1 MPKKK
6 IIIIVLIFLSVLYL
20 VASNMNKLPP
30 KEERNILG
38 YPEQHNRGASQGNL
52 EGLISGDKRYYF
64 EYKGFLYYH
73 QPQSM
78 SISGHTSPTRDLKI
92 NNGDPETF
100 TIIDSNFA
108 KDKNQVYYWGSV
120 VEKADPETFQTLDWP
135 RAKDKNYFFSG
146 YKITREVEK

>member
-1 MPKKK
+1 MSKKK

-20 VASNMNKLPP
+20 AVSNINKLPP

-38 YPEQHNRGASQGNL
+38 YPGQHNRGASQGSL
-52 EGLISGDKRYYF
+52 EELISGDKRYYF
-64 EYKGFLYYH
+64 EYKEFLYYH

-78 SISGHTSPTRDLKI
+78 SVSGHKSSARDVKI
-92 NNGDPETF
+92 SNGDPETF

-108 KDKNQVYYWGSV
+108 KDKNQVYYWGSI

-135 RAKDKNYFFSG
+135 RAKDKNYFFSE
-146 YKITREVEK
+146 YKITGEVEK

>member
-1 MPKKK
+1 MSKKK
-6 IIIIVLIFLSVLYL
+6 IIIIILIFLSVSYL
-20 VASNMNKLPP
+20 VVNNTNKLPP

-38 YPEQHNRGASQGNL
+38 YPEQHNRGASQGSL
-52 EGLISGDKRYYF
+52 EALISGDDRYYF
-64 EYKGFLYYH
+64 EHKGLLYYH

-78 SISGHTSPTRDLKI
+78 SVSGHKSPTRDLKI

-108 KDKNQVYYWGSV
+108 KDKKQVYYWGSI

-135 RAKDKNYFFSG
+135 KAKDKNYFFSES
-146 YKITREVEK
+146 KITGEVEK